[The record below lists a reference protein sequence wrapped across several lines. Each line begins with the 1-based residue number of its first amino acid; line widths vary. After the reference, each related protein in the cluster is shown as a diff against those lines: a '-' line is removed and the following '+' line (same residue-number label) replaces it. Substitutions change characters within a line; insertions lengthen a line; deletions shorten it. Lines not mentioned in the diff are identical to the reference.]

1 MSREIIIGVWFWG
14 DLIIIKTDQEVCA
27 LSGEKSPMLE
37 GAKQPSHFFRAS
49 QSSAL
54 PPHGQG
60 VVDLHPGFTGAM
72 ASEQPVRH
80 R

>member
-1 MSREIIIGVWFWG
+1 MTREIIIGVWFWG

-27 LSGEKSPMLE
+27 LSGEKSPMPE
-37 GAKQPSHFFRAS
+37 VVKQPSHFFRAS

-60 VVDLHPGFTGAM
+60 GGRFAPWLYRGDGQRTACQ
-72 ASEQPVRH
+72 A
-80 R
+80 